1 MILFVPFGPRLD
13 RADAVGDEGRGR
25 AGGLFAAT
33 LVAGAALAA
42 TAHLAGLGSSANLA
56 ATGAGFAV
64 AGVALLGRERPLV
77 RAGAHILFLPG
88 LLLATVGVASGVL
101 ASDPVAGVGV
111 TLGTALAVAGG
122 AAAWAGLLGDGEVST
137 AVKQG
142 LFAALV
148 PVVVAVPVLLVAGLL
163 AVLSG
168 TIGGVVLPPGDRPRP
183 AGLALLVALTAG
195 AGRLALGALPV
206 ARLADRDRRPAVERR
221 LSAARRGLTAAVLV
235 GAVAWGGVSAA
246 GVAGLTGRVWAAL
259 PPAAVRLVA
268 ALTGAVVRVPLALV
282 GTAALVLATGAVL
295 SRRLA
300 GGGSEWLGTT
310 GLPFVGGAVLL
321 VVVSPALVV
330 LAAARADQP
339 LTVGL
344 GVALVVL
351 ATVVVSVLVG
361 VALLGVT
368 ALPLAARVR
377 LLPRRRGGVA
387 LLAAGTLLVG
397 VAGGLAGAPAPAV
410 VGSVGAALAAWDLGG
425 FATGLTREVG
435 ARPAV
440 RTLERRRAL
449 AAVGVGAVG
458 VVLALGAGAVG
469 GVVSVGLLP
478 AAALAALGLVP
489 VVLLLR
495 A

>member
-1 MILFVPFGPRLD
+1 VILFVPFGPRLD
-13 RADAVGDEGRGR
+13 RADAVGDEGRAR
-25 AGGLFAAT
+25 AGALFAAT
-33 LVAGAALAA
+33 AVAGAALAA
-42 TAHLAGLGSSANLA
+42 TTHLAGLGSSANLA

-64 AGVALLGRERPLV
+64 AGVAMLDRERPIV
-77 RAGAHILFLPG
+77 RAGAHVLFLPG

-101 ASDPVAGVGV
+101 APDPVAGVGV

-122 AAAWAGLLGDGEVST
+122 AAAWAGLLGDGEVTES
-137 AVKQG
+137 VRQG
-142 LFAALV
+142 LLAAVV

-168 TIGGVVLPPGDRPRP
+168 AVGGVVLPAGDRPRL
-183 AGLALLVALTAG
+183 AGLALLVALAAG
-195 AGRLALGALPV
+195 AGRLALGALPL
-206 ARLADRDRRPAVERR
+206 ARLVDRDRRPAVERR
-221 LSAARRGLTAAVLV
+221 CTAVRRGLTAGALV
-235 GAVAWGGVSAA
+235 GSVGWVGLSAA
-246 GVAGLTGRVWAAL
+246 GLVGLTGDVWAAL
-259 PPAAVRLVA
+259 PSAVVRLA
-268 ALTGAVVRVPLALV
+268 ALATGGVVRVPLALA
-282 GTAALVLATGAVL
+282 GTAALVLAAGAVL
-295 SRRLA
+295 ARRLA
-300 GGGSEWLGTT
+300 GRGGEWLGTA

-344 GVALVVL
+344 GVAVAVL
-351 ATVVVSVLVG
+351 ATVAVSVLVG
-361 VALLGVT
+361 VALLALA

-387 LLAAGTLLVG
+387 LLAVGTLLVG
-397 VAGGLAGAPAPAV
+397 ATAGPVGAPAPAV
-410 VGSVGAALAAWDLGG
+410 VGCVGAALVAWDLGG
-425 FATGLTREVG
+425 FATDLTREVG

-440 RTLERRRAL
+440 RTLERRRTL
-449 AAVGVGAVG
+449 AALCVGGVGCL
-458 VVLALGAGAVG
+458 LALGAGAVG
-469 GVVSVGLLP
+469 GAVAVDLLP